1 MKSEKFL
8 SGGEIFSLVLM
19 GLLAVI
25 MGGYTAIPLAL
36 LGGALVG
43 VGSTVVD
50 GKPDFRKALIKG
62 GLISLVVVIGCFVR
76 NELVSQ
82 LPKQEEIPEGAHS
95 PLIYLLGLV
104 AGIAMALLLTWLRGN
119 GNEQIRKYG
128 PLAVLAALAIAFP
141 FFDRSTGIGWAP
153 TIIAALIF
161 CLQALGLNIVAGYAG
176 LLDLGY
182 VAFFAIGGYTAA
194 FLAAPSNAW
203 EGLGGDGNWHVPF
216 WLIIWIAAAAAALFG
231 LILGAPT
238 LPLRG
243 DYLAIV
249 TLGFGE
255 IVPIVFKNLEAVK
268 IYEPISRLVAMF
280 GGNFDGGACLVGCV
294 TPLNITN
301 GNQGLNPIDPPLMPF
316 IEPLSMASVAPSQL
330 SSLTFKPDQN
340 LPWYFLIL
348 IMLVA
353 SAFFINR
360 LRNSRIGRAFVAMR
374 EDELAASSMGVPL
387 VKTKL
392 TAFMIGALFSGFAGA
407 FYASRVSFISPDAFD
422 FSVSVI
428 VLCMVIL
435 GGTGSITGV
444 ILGGLII
451 KVVDLLLLDRLQS
464 VLNGVLQVTVFDNV
478 QSQGVNLFLASL
490 LDMTQYKLLL
500 FGVILVVMML
510 VRPQGLVPEAM
521 TKRKGT

>member
-1 MKSEKFL
+1 MTNERLFSKGAIIGLLL
-8 SGGEIFSLVLM
+8 SA
-19 GLLAVI
+19 LLAVV
-25 MGGYTAIPLAL
+25 MGGFSIIPLAILAGVLMALTMPDGKLNLSRAAL
-36 LGGALVG
+36 LG
-43 VGSTVVD
+43 
-50 GKPDFRKALIKG
+50 LIAG
-62 GLISLVVVIGCFVR
+62 LVVAVACYVR

-82 LPKQEEIPEGAHS
+82 LPQQESLSAASHAVWLYGLGVLLAVGS
-95 PLIYLLGLV
+95 AVLIN
-104 AGIAMALLLTWLRGN
+104 WLRGQ
-119 GNEQIRKYG
+119 GNDSVRQYG
-128 PLAVLAALAIAFP
+128 LLGFLAVLAIIFP
-141 FFDRSTGIGWAP
+141 FFDAGTGIGWAP
-153 TIIAALIF
+153 TIVAALIF

-194 FLAAPSNAW
+194 FLSAPSNAW
-203 EGLGGDGNWHVPF
+203 TSANGDGNLQVSF
-216 WLIIWIAAAAAALFG
+216 WLIIWIAAAAAAIFG

-280 GGNFDGGACLVGCV
+280 GGNLDGGICLVGCLK
-294 TPLNITN
+294 PLNITN
-301 GNQGLNPIDPPLMPF
+301 GNQGLNPID
-316 IEPLSMASVAPSQL
+316 APKLPGVIFS
-330 SSLTFKPDQN
+330 PEN
-340 LPWYFLIL
+340 NIPWYFLIL
-348 IMLVA
+348 GMLVL

-360 LRNSRIGRAFVAMR
+360 LRKSRIGRAFVAMR
-374 EDELAASSMGVPL
+374 EDELAASAMGVPI

-392 TAFMIGALFSGFAGA
+392 TAFMLGALFSGFAGA

-435 GGTGSITGV
+435 GGTGNIAGV

-451 KVVDLLLLDRLQS
+451 KIVDLLLLDRLQ
-464 VLNGVLQVTVFDNV
+464 GVLSGVLRVTVFDNV
-478 QSQGVNLFLASL
+478 QSDGVNRFLESL
-490 LDMTQYKLLL
+490 LDTTQYKLLL
-500 FGVILVVMML
+500 FGVILVTMML
-510 VRPQGLVPEAM
+510 VRPQGLVPESIAKTIK
-521 TKRKGT
+521 TK